1 MRGRRRT
8 DGWLGARG
16 CPTRIPYGAAPDFR
30 CGVHR
35 PGDES
40 AHRPGRVV
48 SVEKRICHRL
58 AEGVEGI
65 LPDLPVPKTFQGRLA
80 QANIE
85 RHREQAPKSFP
96 GAVEPLPTVVQEAE
110 VCRTRTRSLGS
121 IPGSLRLARSAQRS
135 SAGEATR
142 PVSRGL
148 GQGPPAISRPRSST
162 GLAIWRCARRGCRG
176 VDHDRVNAPRSPP
189 PVSPA
194 PRRSPPSLR
203 PHHPCPAEGSGPP
216 RGLRRRPVA
225 GG

>member
-110 VCRTRTRSLGS
+110 VCRTRTRSRGRSPGVCALPDPHSARARVKRPGLSREDLGRGHPRS
-121 IPGSLRLARSAQRS
+121 LARGARPAWPSGDVLEEGA
-135 SAGEATR
+135 AGWITTA
-142 PVSRGL
+142 SM
-148 GQGPPAISRPRSST
+148 PPAHRLLSPRH
-162 GLAIWRCARRGCRG
+162 RG
-176 VDHDRVNAPRSPP
+176 APPLVTPAP
-189 PVSPA
+189 PVSCGGI
-194 PRRSPPSLR
+194 R
-203 PHHPCPAEGSGPP
+203 PTA
-216 RGLRRRPVA
+216 RLRRRPVA